1 MIQIKPVIDHHSI
14 CNYCTYPVYNSKIIW
29 QGIHVCVHTICEQC
43 NKEYIEDLSVG
54 HATYLPYKV
63 ELSEYTLIGD
73 EKAKK
78 WLGEPLK
85 KSLQTPNLDSGI
97 VVKIKKK
104 SESKKVV
111 ILNCIDY
118 LYGHSLLKLLNAQ
131 REHEEKRDFALIVIV
146 QKALEWMVPDFVAE
160 VWTVNIPFN
169 NARNYYPSLNET
181 ITTELERFDQ
191 VYVSHAYSHPSKFN
205 IEKFTCISSYRY
217 EPTAQQRIT
226 FIWREDRFW
235 INNYYVSKA
244 VQKYP
249 NLKKFTKPI
258 LYYQYWRVIRL
269 FKMLKTTFP
278 NHLFTVAGLGDTGKF
293 PGWIDDCRVKS
304 FNKDT
309 ENLTCQIYSQSQ
321 IVIGVHGSNM
331 LLPSAQAGMT
341 LDLMPMDRWGNYA
354 QDILFQ
360 EDNNK
365 MATYKYRFVP
375 LELKTSIISK
385 IVIQQLI
392 KYSHYSMQMKEDLTQ
407 YNTSILGEKKEVKS
421 NFN

>member
-14 CNYCTYPVYNSKIIW
+14 CNYCSHPVYNNKIIW

-43 NKEYIEDLSVG
+43 NKENIEDLSVG

-63 ELSEYTLIGD
+63 DLSGYALTGN
-73 EKAKK
+73 EKARK
-78 WLGEPLK
+78 WLGEPFR
-85 KSLQTPNLDSGI
+85 KSIQKPTSDT
-97 VVKIKKK
+97 KIAVEIKEK
-104 SESKKVV
+104 SESKKVI

-131 REHEEKRDFALIVIV
+131 REFENNPDFSLIVIV

-160 VWTVNIPFN
+160 IWTVNISFS
-169 NARNYYPSLNET
+169 NARNYYPSLNES
-181 ITTELERFDQ
+181 IANELERFDQ

-205 IEKFTCISSYRY
+205 IEQFTGVSSYKY
-217 EPTAQQRIT
+217 EATAQQRIS

-258 LYYQYWRVIRL
+258 LYYQYWKVIRL
-269 FKMLKTTFP
+269 FKMLRKTFP
-278 NHLFTVAGLGDTGKF
+278 YHLFTVVGLGDTGNF
-293 PGWIDDCRVKS
+293 PGWIDDCRVTS
-304 FNKDT
+304 FDKET
-309 ENLTCQIYSQSQ
+309 EIFTCEIYSQSQ
-321 IVIGVHGSNM
+321 VVIGIHGSNM

-365 MATYKYRFVP
+365 LASYKYRFVP
-375 LELKTSIISK
+375 LGIKTKSVADITK
-385 IVIQQLI
+385 FQLSG
-392 KYSHYSMQMKEDLTQ
+392 YNHFSMQMNEDMLK
-407 YNTSILGEKKEVKS
+407 NKMMGLS
-421 NFN
+421 